1 MAEPEPL
8 ASWGPFHLSRQ
19 LYILVS
25 VDFGPFEWDPKKNLA
40 NRQKHGIDFIDAV
53 AVFNGPAVEGLDER
67 FSYEE
72 PRIIAY
78 GQMGSHVIAVVF
90 CWRKDRRRI
99 ISARKATRSETK
111 MYWEIVYG
119 HT

>member
-1 MAEPEPL
+1 M
-8 ASWGPFHLSRQ
+8 SRQ

-25 VDFGPFEWDPKKNLA
+25 VNFGPFEWDPKKNLA

-53 AVFNGPAVEGLDER
+53 AIFGGPSVEGLDEC
-67 FSYEE
+67 FGNGE

-78 GQMGSHVIAVVF
+78 GQLGSHVIAVVY
-90 CWRKDRRRI
+90 CWREDRRRI
-99 ISARKATRSETK
+99 ISARKATRSETR

-119 HT
+119 DT